1 MKKKWYEIIDYYRL
15 TGIVLLWTASWIFMI
30 PWKTEIISPFY
41 NNIWGALFA
50 VFGAAA
56 QKSVEVQQTPDL
68 ASGLFALVLIIVL
81 QLRGIF
87 NITHTVTLS
96 EEDSKRHK
104 FIIVATNLLSIIVHT
119 LFFTM
124 LIKIFLFPDK
134 GSSALTAR
142 LTQNITITLFSTIC
156 ITGMILGAQNIAR
169 LIVIIFSIAAL
180 FFNINFVSST
190 MGVWGFIAILLAA
203 AGFYLEFCFNGF
215 SKEHLLID
223 LAFIAGKY
231 DRLELKSKDESKNI
245 VRKIACQSLK
255 LF

>member
-1 MKKKWYEIIDYYRL
+1 M
-15 TGIVLLWTASWIFMI
+15 
-30 PWKTEIISPFY
+30 
-41 NNIWGALFA
+41 
-50 VFGAAA
+50 
-56 QKSVEVQQTPDL
+56 
-68 ASGLFALVLIIVL
+68 
-81 QLRGIF
+81 
-87 NITHTVTLS
+87 
-96 EEDSKRHK
+96 
-104 FIIVATNLLSIIVHT
+104 HT

-134 GSSALTAR
+134 GTSALTAR